1 MVKLLEMGPK
11 RAKAWLNE
19 AKAVIT
25 LAEQNRP
32 MFVSEI
38 CAVGPKLTP
47 FSTGIEK
54 KFNKPGIK
62 AGCERLVYS
71 GILQI
76 ADDVAGWQAS
86 RTHYRIRP
94 VLESMSKIKEDLGSS
109 VLSMVRQSPFGKAV
123 ISSDLQAYL
132 VRRLVAKTVIE
143 ERRRQGEP
151 DPSINEIDS
160 RDIEVLAKTSTRA
173 LEVLVDPQC
182 ILYEIPERAGTF
194 FDLALRVRRL
204 RDVMMLALRFDLES
218 SHSSRLIK
226 EKISLVSSDDLTLT
240 VGTENY
246 RFKAEFDSTKFLT
259 ELNAGSKEAGT
270 AQIERG
276 IGARND
282 EKERHS

>member
-1 MVKLLEMGPK
+1 MTKLLEMGPR

-19 AKAVIT
+19 TKAVII

-62 AGCERLVYS
+62 AGCERLVNR
-71 GILQI
+71 GILEI
-76 ADDVAGWQAS
+76 ADDATGWQAS
-86 RTHYRIRP
+86 RTHYRIKP
-94 VLESMSKIKEDLGSS
+94 ALESMSKINGDLGSS
-109 VLSMVRQSPFGKAV
+109 VLSMIRQSPFGKAV
-123 ISSDLQAYL
+123 ISSDLRPYL
-132 VRRLVAKTVIE
+132 VRRLVDKTIIE
-143 ERRRQGEP
+143 KRRRQGGP
-151 DPSINEIDS
+151 APSINEIDLKN
-160 RDIEVLAKTSTRA
+160 IEVLAKTSTLA

-182 ILYEIPERAGTF
+182 ILYEISERAGTF

-218 SHSSRLIK
+218 SHSSRLIG
-226 EKISLVSSDDLTLT
+226 EGISLLSSDDLTLT
-240 VGTENY
+240 VGTETY
-246 RFKAEFDSTKFLT
+246 KFKAAFDSNNFLT
-259 ELNAGSKEAGT
+259 ELNAGVEEAST
-270 AQIERG
+270 AQIKRG
-276 IGARND
+276 IGTRND